1 MRDHGSIGLPLG
13 MDSFGGFFF
22 RLLCVFECM
31 NCLNCFRKFQVLMM
45 GDSEVAKF
53 GLKVGK
59 NEKNGFPRG
68 LDPAISKFFVQL
80 QSVVKVSH
88 LSVA

>member
-1 MRDHGSIGLPLG
+1 
-13 MDSFGGFFF
+13 
-22 RLLCVFECM
+22 
-31 NCLNCFRKFQVLMM
+31 MM

-80 QSVVKVSH
+80 QIVVKVNH
-88 LSVA
+88 LSCGLKNY